1 MGSDGF
7 DYWESAMDICA
18 GDDICENH
26 RAYQTQL
33 LEHFRV
39 IGKEYKF
46 TTLDANRPVH
56 DIFADLRQHLG
67 SILKDMRPPG

>member
-1 MGSDGF
+1 MHFNLGSDGF
-7 DYWESAMDICA
+7 DYWESAMDIC
-18 GDDICENH
+18 ENQ

-33 LEHFRV
+33 LEQFRV
-39 IGKEYKF
+39 IGKESKF